1 MKGNLTEVGSG
12 ARTGGWSDIT
22 RCLSQ
27 EEMSITDPRE
37 EQSTGKKPQLQGPA
51 GQDNAMRA
59 LNKINHPATQPT
71 GDRHHHEPLFLP
83 NGCLFNPRPATY
95 NFLLL
100 HKTTFL
106 SFVSWICLW
115 FCHGL
120 LVLNCN
126 VLLFL
131 NKLTSTGKITTCL
144 IFEIN
149 KMFKISKTLKI
160 PLISFVSLMLII
172 YKQLSVHMLG

>member
-1 MKGNLTEVGSG
+1 MNPCFSPMDV
-12 ARTGGWSDIT
+12 
-22 RCLSQ
+22 C
-27 EEMSITDPRE
+27 SI
-37 EQSTGKKPQLQGPA
+37 PA
-51 GQDNAMRA
+51 
-59 LNKINHPATQPT
+59 
-71 GDRHHHEPLFLP
+71 
-83 NGCLFNPRPATY
+83 PATY
-95 NFLLL
+95 NFLLLL

-131 NKLTSTGKITTCL
+131 NKFTSTGKITTCL
-144 IFEIN
+144 IFKIN

-160 PLISFVSLMLII
+160 PLISLVSLMLII
-172 YKQLSVHMLG
+172 YKQLSVHMLGWRLKAYFLMECLQTRFRDYSLHSVLLTPSPRIPGPEHVSLHTPLRRLNPS

>member
-71 GDRHHHEPLFLP
+71 RDRHHHESLFFP
-83 NGCLFNPRPATY
+83 NGCLFNPRPR
-95 NFLLL
+95 
-100 HKTTFL
+100 H
-106 SFVSWICLW
+106 I
-115 FCHGL
+115 
-120 LVLNCN
+120 
-126 VLLFL
+126 
-131 NKLTSTGKITTCL
+131 
-144 IFEIN
+144 
-149 KMFKISKTLKI
+149 
-160 PLISFVSLMLII
+160 
-172 YKQLSVHMLG
+172 QLPPSSP